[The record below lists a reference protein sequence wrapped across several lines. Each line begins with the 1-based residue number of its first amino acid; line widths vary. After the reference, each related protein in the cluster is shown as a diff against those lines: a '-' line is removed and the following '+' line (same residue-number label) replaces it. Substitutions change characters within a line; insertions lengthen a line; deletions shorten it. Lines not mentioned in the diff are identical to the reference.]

1 MRTDIYIG
9 ETKIPFEATAM
20 TDHMADKVFNINI
33 AYSMQH
39 ATENEDKMPEL
50 IRKIAF
56 IMAKRAELGG
66 WRAVE
71 NLTEE
76 DFFDWLDSLDSY
88 EIENNAEEILGIYM
102 QNKKTS
108 VTPKNAQSPQ
118 VE

>member
-1 MRTDIYIG
+1 
-9 ETKIPFEATAM
+9 
-20 TDHMADKVFNINI
+20 
-33 AYSMQH
+33 
-39 ATENEDKMPEL
+39 
-50 IRKIAF
+50 
-56 IMAKRAELGG
+56 
-66 WRAVE
+66 VE

-118 VE
+118 AE